1 MDRFLTMDEAGSLL
15 GVSRWTVFRL
25 AKQRKLVAVTV
36 STRARRISESSV
48 RIYMNRLVEESSR

>member
-25 AKQRKLVAVTV
+25 AKQRKLTAVTV
-36 STRARRISESSV
+36 ASRARRITESSV
-48 RIYMNRLVEESSR
+48 RTYMARVVEEAA

>member
-36 STRARRISESSV
+36 STRARRISEASV
-48 RIYMNRLVEESSR
+48 RIYMNRLVEESS